1 MDGKMSF
8 TLLEVANG
16 WLLEINSVDGDAEY
30 IFKTTGPALGMIRK
44 VLKEEV
50 DPFEE
55 ENNG

>member
-1 MDGKMSF
+1 MDNKMSF
-8 TLLEVANG
+8 NLREVSNG
-16 WLLEINSVDGDAEY
+16 WLLEINGDGYAEY

-55 ENNG
+55 EANE

>member
-8 TLLEVANG
+8 TLREVANG
-16 WLLEINSVDGDAEY
+16 WLLEINGPDGDAEY

-50 DPFEE
+50 NPFGEE
-55 ENNG
+55 DE

>member
-8 TLLEVANG
+8 TLREVANG
-16 WLLEINSVDGDAEY
+16 WLLEIDGIDHAEY

-50 DPFEE
+50 NPFEE
-55 ENNG
+55 ESND

>member
-1 MDGKMSF
+1 MSF
-8 TLLEVANG
+8 TLREVANG

-50 DPFEE
+50 NPFEE
-55 ENNG
+55 EDNG